1 MESLSKMTYV
11 RFYEKNPTVKEAV
24 ISLFGFSGEIRSI
37 LAKGMC
43 SIAESDF
50 NAHIRIND
58 LKSLGKEK
66 VLALYKS
73 RAKRRE
79 YDLDPYLSKA
89 MNYLMILEPSDQFF
103 LAVKVND
110 MIRVV
115 REFMDLCQ
123 AYSQKIQLAIV
134 ERLTGTYVQ
143 GGLHEAQDLLSVI
156 HGKFHKYFSG
166 AKKEGTAATP
176 QQPTPSRAAWEAKT
190 GKERIAEAITDQ
202 TSGMR
207 IRLEN

>member
-1 MESLSKMTYV
+1 MESLSKMAHV

-24 ISLFGFSGEIRSI
+24 TSLFGFSGDIRSI

-66 VLALYKS
+66 ALALYKS
-73 RAKRRE
+73 RARRRD

-123 AYSQKIQLAIV
+123 VYSQKIQLAIV

-143 GGLHEAQDLLSVI
+143 GGLHEAQDLLSII

-166 AKKEGTAATP
+166 MKKASAEASQPSTATQAGL
-176 QQPTPSRAAWEAKT
+176 EAKT
-190 GKERIAEAITDQ
+190 ASEYAAEAITDQ
-202 TSGMR
+202 STGMR
-207 IRLEN
+207 ICLEN

>member
-1 MESLSKMTYV
+1 MSYV

-24 ISLFGFSGEIRSI
+24 TSLFGFSGDIRSI

-73 RAKRRE
+73 QSKRRE

-123 AYSQKIQLAIV
+123 VYSQKIQLAIV

-156 HGKFHKYFSG
+156 HGKFQKYFSR
-166 AKKEGTAATP
+166 ATEAADTTP
-176 QQPTPSRAAWEAKT
+176 QPSSPAQPGGFNAKT
-190 GKERIAEAITDQ
+190 PKERVAEAITDQ

>member
-1 MESLSKMTYV
+1 MESLNKMTHV

-24 ISLFGFSGEIRSI
+24 TSLFGFSGDIRTI

-50 NAHIRIND
+50 NAHSRMND

-73 RAKRRE
+73 RAKRRD
-79 YDLDPYLSKA
+79 YDLDPYLSRA

-115 REFMDLCQ
+115 REFMDLCHT
-123 AYSQKIQLAIV
+123 YSQKIQLAIV

-166 AKKEGTAATP
+166 PKKEGTVASSP
-176 QQPTPSRAAWEAKT
+176 QSSVSRAVWEAET
-190 GKERIAEAITDQ
+190 AKERIAEAITDQ
-202 TSGMR
+202 SSGLR